1 MSVSKQLPNPI
12 GSFDYE
18 IEKYK
23 PKDMIDFSIE
33 YFKSLQAGSAL
44 DYKDLSGLEKFELKP
59 KDQEIVNRLGIPQED
74 LVRVLNRRKVQE
86 KEEIYQ
92 QLLKEIEKFSK
103 IDSANEEEMKKYL
116 KFKKN
121 SYKSYEFL
129 RFIDGLENVNVITE
143 ENRIYFTKMFT
154 LNKEEKRIVLSFL
167 DCDWILIKN
176 SKIPII

>member
-1 MSVSKQLPNPI
+1 MLSRKI
-12 GSFDYE
+12 RIDSFISDE
-18 IEKYK
+18 
-23 PKDMIDFSIE
+23 
-33 YFKSLQAGSAL
+33 
-44 DYKDLSGLEKFELKP
+44 
-59 KDQEIVNRLGIPQED
+59 
-74 LVRVLNRRKVQE
+74 E

-154 LNKEEKRIVLSFL
+154 LNKEEKLLVLYKDLTCEIFTYDKKLREIKLFKKFVIMIEDEFISMKYVTGVNVLIGYTENTINVFDLLNCNKLVLPL
-167 DCDWILIKN
+167 DTVKKLDEVLDSLLK
-176 SKIPII
+176 